1 MPLERVSI
9 GFKDISNSFLLNPL
23 SNDIA
28 VITNETSIARSIRNL
43 VLTNR
48 GERFFQRNLGSKVPK
63 LLFENMDNTTADL
76 IKSEITETVENYEPR
91 VILTDVKVTPNYTD
105 NAFNISIFY
114 NIVGIDALPQ
124 QLSFVLLPTR

>member
-9 GFKDISNSFLLNPL
+9 GFKDISNSLLLNPL
-23 SNDIA
+23 SKDIA
-28 VITNETSIARSIRNL
+28 IITNETAIARSIRNL

-48 GERFFQRNLGSKVPK
+48 GERFFQRNLGSKVSR
-63 LLFENMDNTTADL
+63 LLFENMDESTADL
-76 IKSEITETVENYEPR
+76 IRSEIRDTIENYEPR
-91 VILTDVKVTPNYTD
+91 VVLTDVNVTPDYSN

>member
-1 MPLERVSI
+1 MPLERVSV

-28 VITNETSIARSIRNL
+28 VITNETAIARSIRNL

-48 GERFFQRNLGSKVPK
+48 GERFFQRNLGSKMSK
-63 LLFENMDNTTADL
+63 LLFENMDESTADL
-76 IKSEITETVENYEPR
+76 IQSEIRDTIENYEPR
-91 VILTDVKVTPNYTD
+91 VILTDVNVTPDYTN
-105 NAFNISIFY
+105 NAFNVTVFY

>member
-9 GFKDISNSFLLNPL
+9 GFKDISNSLLLNPL

-28 VITNETSIARSIRNL
+28 IITNETAIARSIRNL

-48 GERFFQRNLGSKVPK
+48 GERFFQRNLGSKVSR
-63 LLFENMDNTTADL
+63 LLFENMDESTADL
-76 IKSEITETVENYEPR
+76 IKSEISETVENYEPR
-91 VILTDVKVTPNYTD
+91 VSLTDIKVTPNYTD
-105 NAFNISIFY
+105 NAFNITIFY

>member
-9 GFKDISNSFLLNPL
+9 GFKDISNSLLLNPL
-23 SNDIA
+23 SKDIA
-28 VITNETSIARSIRNL
+28 IITNETAIARSIRNL

-48 GERFFQRNLGSKVPK
+48 GERFFQRNLGSKVSR
-63 LLFENMDNTTADL
+63 LLFENMDESTADL
-76 IKSEITETVENYEPR
+76 IRSEIRDTIENYEPR
-91 VILTDVKVTPNYTD
+91 VILTDVIVNPDYSN

>member
-1 MPLERVSI
+1 MPLERVSV

-23 SNDIA
+23 SNDVA
-28 VITNETSIARSIRNL
+28 VITNETAIARSIRNL

-48 GERFFQRNLGSKVPK
+48 GERFFQRNLGSKISK
-63 LLFENMDNTTADL
+63 LLFENMDETTADL
-76 IKSEITETVENYEPR
+76 IRSEIRDTIENYEPR
-91 VILTDVKVTPNYTD
+91 VILTDVNVTPDYTD
-105 NAFNISIFY
+105 NAFNVTVFY